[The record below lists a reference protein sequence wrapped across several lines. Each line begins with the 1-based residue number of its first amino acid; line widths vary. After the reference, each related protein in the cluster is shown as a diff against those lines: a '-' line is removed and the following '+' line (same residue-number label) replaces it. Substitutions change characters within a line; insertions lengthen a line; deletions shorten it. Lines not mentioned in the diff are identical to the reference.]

1 MALMFSETSSIKR
14 AVEKINNVES
24 PKYARILSRILQK
37 IHLKDERPFSEEE
50 EEKLQGVL
58 DLDSPDITLILETT
72 SFFVEQAAY
81 HLAKPANLSQQ
92 LKNIGL
98 SEEKV
103 TLFETSWTT
112 QAKDIVE
119 RLRKKTLIPN
129 QLQDVNWRLNLQ
141 MAQADRS
148 KMKSPNAMFE
158 FVVSAD
164 DEGGR
169 DKIQMEFSH
178 EELFQF
184 YGQLETI
191 QSQLDSLT

>member
-1 MALMFSETSSIKR
+1 MFSETTSIKR
-14 AVEKINNVES
+14 AVDKINRIES

-50 EEKLQGVL
+50 EEKLRGVL
-58 DLDSPDITLILETT
+58 DLDSPDVTLVLETT
-72 SFFVEQAAY
+72 SFIVEQAAY
-81 HLAKPANLSQQ
+81 HLAKPTNLSQQ

-98 SEEKV
+98 NEEKV
-103 TLFETSWTT
+103 ALFEKSWTA
-112 QAKDIVE
+112 QAKDVVE
-119 RLRKKTLIPN
+119 RLRKKTLMPN
-129 QLQDVNWRLNLQ
+129 QLQEVNWRLNLQ
-141 MAQADRS
+141 MAQADRT

-158 FVVSAD
+158 LVVSAD
-164 DEGGR
+164 NGGR

-178 EELFQF
+178 EELYQF

>member
-1 MALMFSETSSIKR
+1 MFSETTSIKR
-14 AVEKINNVES
+14 AVDKINRIES

-58 DLDSPDITLILETT
+58 DLDSPDVTLVLETT
-72 SFFVEQAAY
+72 SFIVEQAAY
-81 HLAKPANLSQQ
+81 HLAKPTNLSQQ

-98 SEEKV
+98 NEEKV
-103 TLFETSWTT
+103 ALFEKSWTA
-112 QAKDIVE
+112 QAKDVVE
-119 RLRKKTLIPN
+119 RLRKKTLMPN
-129 QLQDVNWRLNLQ
+129 QLQEVNWRLNLQ
-141 MAQADRS
+141 MAQADRT

-158 FVVSAD
+158 LVVSAD
-164 DEGGR
+164 NGGR

-178 EELFQF
+178 EELYQF